1 MICPECGERYNFY
14 EPKCPWCGAPKPNPE
29 KKPEE
34 ELSAAKIE
42 QAEEKETFF
51 VYKTQRKHDGKFKIV
66 CNYFFSVTSFLFF
79 VLIGGIILEDS
90 LSASNLYFVFT
101 LFMASFIIFFH
112 AFYSSNVVRE
122 IRCHEDEFVLYSC
135 FDKTVL
141 SFKKVDLQKKK
152 IDWFDR
158 QVLLFRKNE
167 GIFLV
172 DSKDFPEVVE
182 TMMKLYFE

>member
-14 EPKCPWCGAPKPNPE
+14 EPRCPWCGAPKPNPE
-29 KKPEE
+29 KKPDE

-90 LSASNLYFVFT
+90 LSASNLYFVFG
-101 LFMASFIIFFH
+101 
-112 AFYSSNVVRE
+112 
-122 IRCHEDEFVLYSC
+122 
-135 FDKTVL
+135 
-141 SFKKVDLQKKK
+141 
-152 IDWFDR
+152 
-158 QVLLFRKNE
+158 LLE
-167 GIFLV
+167 
-172 DSKDFPEVVE
+172 S
-182 TMMKLYFE
+182 T